1 MELRITDS
9 GRLGSSRCTTVDLI
23 ADARVEDAAAAV
35 AGVAAAA
42 ARAKVPARLG
52 GEAHGVVIRP
62 LKRSD
67 HLPLVYLAAVAAV
80 VGGWVEEQAR
90 KHPEEPPPTIWAC
103 LPAENQPNA
112 VRLYHGRKPAAR
124 PRQQNAYTPPS

>member
-1 MELRITDS
+1 M
-9 GRLGSSRCTTVDLI
+9 
-23 ADARVEDAAAAV
+23 EDAADAV

-42 ARAKVPARLG
+42 ARAKVAARLG
-52 GEAHGVVIRP
+52 GEAHAVVIRA
-62 LKRSD
+62 LKRST
-67 HLPLVYLAAVAAV
+67 HLPLIYLAAVAAV
-80 VGGWVEEQAR
+80 VGRWVEEQAR

-124 PRQQNAYTPPS
+124 PRQQNAYTFPS